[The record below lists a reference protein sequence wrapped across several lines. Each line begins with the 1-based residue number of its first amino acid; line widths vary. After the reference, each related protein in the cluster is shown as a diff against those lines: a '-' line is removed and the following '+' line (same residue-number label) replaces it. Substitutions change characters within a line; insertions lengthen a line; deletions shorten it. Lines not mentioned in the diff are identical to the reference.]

1 MGRMAKSLIVAV
13 FVILA
18 VGSANA
24 LPYITETVHR
34 NAYVGFDLFHRYDY
48 VSSIDIG
55 NYVPGH
61 GNIGNYWFGTGM
73 SEQSLSWAHTLP
85 GDLSLPGDQI
95 SRARLWIDG
104 YSVDSRGNVVQ
115 IQGFANWHLN
125 NWDFFGFGD
134 NTQIDLSGITNP
146 NFWNQGALN
155 VNVLA
160 NERYLR
166 IDRAI
171 LAMDYTNGT
180 SGGNDYVSA
189 IPEPLTL
196 SLFGLGLVG
205 VIVTRKKFQA

>member
-24 LPYITETVHR
+24 LPYITETVRH
-34 NAYVGFDLFHRYDY
+34 NQFVSMDFHRYDY
-48 VSSIDIG
+48 VSMIDIS
-55 NYVPGH
+55 NYSPTFGAS
-61 GNIGNYWFGTGM
+61 GNYWFGTGM
-73 SEQSLSWAHTLP
+73 SEQSLSWSHTLP
-85 GDLSLPGDQI
+85 GDLSLPGDVI
-95 SRARLWIDG
+95 NRARLWIDG

-115 IQGFANWHLN
+115 VQGMASWHLN
-125 NWDFFGFGD
+125 NWDFMGFGD
-134 NTQIDLSGITNP
+134 NTMIDLSGITSP
-146 NFWNQGALN
+146 TFWNQGALN

-166 IDRAI
+166 IDRAV
-171 LAMDYTNGT
+171 LAIDYTNGR
-180 SGGNDYVSA
+180 GGNDYVSA

-205 VIVTRKKFQA
+205 VVVARKKFQS